1 MTSNLGA
8 RQVKDFGN
16 GVGFG
21 TEAVK
26 SQESKNIRSTI

>member
-21 TEAVK
+21 TESMK
-26 SQESKNIRSTI
+26 SQEVKKY